1 MAGPINVPQSYVP
14 LLQEGVAATGI
25 PYNVEAAQAFVES
38 SFNAQ
43 AVSSAGAE
51 GWLQFLPSTYD
62 TYAAQAGVQPGTE
75 FNPADEEKVY
85 DSFMS
90 SLLATYHGD
99 VRNALAAYNA
109 GTASSPAGQQYASE
123 ILALAGSG
131 DVTVPGGTT
140 PTGTPTPS
148 VLTSASGG
156 PFPGG
161 EFDPFNWVWSI
172 FGGAAKAGT
181 QGIQDLINATFS
193 FLGGIVKKSWADAW
207 AHYKPDLIR
216 IGLILLGV
224 IVIYAGIQGFLRPN
238 AEPSQIVVQSA
249 KQGAEK
255 VRARGQ

>member
-1 MAGPINVPQSYVP
+1 MAGPISVPQAYVP
-14 LLQEGVAATGI
+14 PLQEGVAATGI
-25 PYNVEAAQAFVES
+25 PYNIEAAQAFVES
-38 SFNAQ
+38 TFNAN

-62 TYAAQAGVQPGTE
+62 QYAAQAGVPTGTE

-85 DSFMS
+85 DVFMS
-90 SLLATYHGD
+90 SLLSTYHGS

-140 PTGTPTPS
+140 PTGTGIPS
-148 VLTSASGG
+148 TLTSASSG

-161 EFDPFNWVWSI
+161 EFDPFNWIWSI
-172 FGGAAKAGT
+172 FGGAQHAAT
-181 QGIQDLINATFS
+181 QGIQELINAALK

-207 AHYKPDLIR
+207 AHFKPDLIR
-216 IGLILLGV
+216 IGLILLGI
-224 IVIYAGIQGFLRPN
+224 IVIYAGLQGFLRPN
-238 AEPSQIVVQSA
+238 AGPSEIVVQSA
-249 KQGAEK
+249 KQGTEK
-255 VRARGQ
+255 ARTRGQ